1 MDTTAT
7 LREALSEAKKVIQ
20 KQNEILEQLTAAPTM
35 QGYVV
40 SISKK
45 GSYRKVLTSSPKGL
59 LEVEFPRDS
68 FAKDLGV
75 GSLVR
80 LTTEP
85 PAILDLLD
93 PDALTGN
100 IAVAVKEGSNGEC
113 MVDWQGATRI
123 LRYGFSKVPEA
134 GDRMMVDDGCNIAL
148 RNIGPDESKFGF
160 HGETGVSW
168 ADIGGLTEAKEA
180 LQEAIELPYKH
191 PELYK
196 AYGKKVTKGVML
208 YGPPGCGKTLL
219 AKAVATALAKTHGAQ
234 AKSTGFIYVKGPE
247 LLDKYVGQTEAQI
260 RSLFARARKHFQKNG
275 YPAVLF
281 IDEADA
287 LLSTRGSRE
296 GMGIETTVVPQ
307 FLSEMDGLD
316 VSGAIV
322 LLATNRP
329 DTLDSA
335 VTRDGRID
343 RKVRVTRPDQKGAEE
358 IFELYLKS
366 RPIDKSLTTQFLAQK
381 SAELLFDPSF
391 KIYDL
396 LFKSEKVATPFTL
409 GNLVNGAMI
418 SGMVDKASTF
428 ALRREIKSGTKMKG
442 LQVEDLVAAAKML
455 LTENFHVNHDV
466 EIQEHCELVGKSVD
480 KIFKHTLNV

>member
-7 LREALSEAKKVIQ
+7 LREALIEAKKVIQ
-20 KQNEILEQLTAAPTM
+20 KQNEILEQLTTAPTM

-40 SISKK
+40 SIPTK
-45 GSYRKVLTSSPKGL
+45 GTYRKVLTSSPQGL
-59 LEVEFPRDS
+59 LEVEFPRDT
-68 FAKDLGV
+68 FAKNLKV

-85 PAILDLLD
+85 PAIIDLID
-93 PDALTGN
+93 PDDLTGD
-100 IAVAVKEGSNGEC
+100 IAVAVKEGLKGEV
-113 MVDWQGATRI
+113 MADWEGTTRI
-123 LRYGFSKVPEA
+123 LRYGFAKDPEP
-134 GDRMMVDDGCNIAL
+134 GDRLIVDVGCNVAL

-168 ADIGGLTEAKEA
+168 ADIGGLIDAKEA
-180 LQEAIELPYKH
+180 LQEAIELPYKF
-191 PELYK
+191 PDLYK
-196 AYGKKVTKGVML
+196 AYGKKVIKGVML

-219 AKAVATALAKTHGAQ
+219 AKAVATALAKTHGVQ

-247 LLDKYVGQTEAQI
+247 LLDKYVGQTEAQV
-260 RSLFARARKHFQKNG
+260 RALFARARKHFQKNG

-287 LLSTRGSRE
+287 LLASRGSRE
-296 GMGIETTVVPQ
+296 GMGIESTVVPQ

-343 RKVRVTRPDQKGAEE
+343 RKIRVTRPDQKGAEE
-358 IFELYLKS
+358 IFSLYLKG
-366 RPIDKSLTTQFLAQK
+366 RPLGTSLTTGFMAQK
-381 SAELLFDPSF
+381 AAEFLFDPSL

-396 LFKSEKVATPFTL
+396 LFKSEKESTTFTL

-418 SGMVDKASTF
+418 SGVIDKATTL
-428 ALRREIKSGTKMKG
+428 ALRREIKGLPGGKG
-442 LQVEDLVAAAKML
+442 LQVQDLQEAIHMVMK
-455 LTENFHVNHDV
+455 ENFHINHNV
-466 EIQEHCELVGKSVD
+466 EIEEHCELISKSVD
-480 KIFKHTLNV
+480 KIFKHSLNV